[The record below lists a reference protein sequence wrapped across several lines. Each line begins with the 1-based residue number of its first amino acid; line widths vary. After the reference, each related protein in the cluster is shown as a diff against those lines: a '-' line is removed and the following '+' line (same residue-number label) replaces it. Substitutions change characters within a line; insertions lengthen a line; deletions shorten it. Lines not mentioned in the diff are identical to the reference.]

1 MNRWRP
7 WSSSPFRHLGRAGIV
22 ALALA
27 AVVVQE
33 SLPDAVM
40 VAVAAA
46 ILAPVAAFRIS
57 AADASL
63 QALAIGAVLA
73 VAMMGL
79 VAAHDVVDL
88 ALMSAVAAGAF
99 AALHRIAPQDSSPVP
114 VYVALVVGALAARF
128 GWEWGAVALLGG
140 LLVNGAV
147 ALVVLIR
154 DDPSHRTTPM
164 ATVLSVTALVA
175 VVTRPYLGP

>member
-1 MNRWRP
+1 MNRPRP
-7 WSSSPFRHLGRAGIV
+7 SLSSSFRHLGRAGIV
-22 ALALA
+22 TLALA

-33 SLPDAVM
+33 TLSDAAM

-57 AADASL
+57 ASDASL

-73 VAMMGL
+73 VSMMGL
-79 VAAHDVVDL
+79 VAAHDVVEL
-88 ALMSAVAAGAF
+88 VLMSAIAAGAF
-99 AALHRIAPQDSSPVP
+99 VALHRIAPADSSPVP

-154 DDPSHRTTPM
+154 DDPARRTTPM
-164 ATVLSVTALVA
+164 GSVLSVTALVA
-175 VVTRPYLGP
+175 VVTRAYLGS